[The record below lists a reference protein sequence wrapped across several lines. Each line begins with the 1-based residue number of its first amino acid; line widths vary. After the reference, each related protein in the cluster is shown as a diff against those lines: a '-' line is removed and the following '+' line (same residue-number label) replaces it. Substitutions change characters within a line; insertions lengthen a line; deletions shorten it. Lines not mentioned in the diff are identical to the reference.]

1 IRLGIVVDGFLV
13 GHDDRILALLH
24 VVLVRAGLPL
34 DVVGVLEVLVLL
46 LEVVDLGLRGLDLLV
61 ERSDLLSLFER
72 RIQRSEEGEEDD
84 GDDDEEHAGAPG
96 HPATAHF
103 GGGIGFDDRFRASTR
118 GGFARSRF
126 RGASSGLARNHASFL
141 CDWGSGKDVAT
152 SPSLPC
158 PRSPRE
164 DFDPMACSIPT
175 ADFVAARPARPAS
188 RTVGGTP
195 SRERRLLQ
203 PLRHPTPWVTSPRV
217 PAGCFVATGAGWAQA
232 LAEHPR
238 NDTQAAEPDK
248 QISTQLSTIQASCIV
263 L

>member
-1 IRLGIVVDGFLV
+1 GIADLLNRLQQFKVPGLFANRPIRLGIFVDGVLV

-24 VVLVRAGLPL
+24 IVLIRAGLPL
-34 DVVGVLEVLVLL
+34 DVIGILEVLVLL

-61 ERSDLLSLFER
+61 ERADLLSLLER
-72 RIQRSEEGEEDD
+72 RIQRSEESEEDD

-96 HPATAHF
+96 HAAPTHF

-118 GGFARSRF
+118 GGSARSRS
-126 RGASSGLARNHASFL
+126 RGASSGLARSHASFL

-158 PRSPRE
+158 SRSPRE
-164 DFDPMACSIPT
+164 DFGPMACSIPT

-195 SRERRLLQ
+195 SR
-203 PLRHPTPWVTSPRV
+203 
-217 PAGCFVATGAGWAQA
+217 
-232 LAEHPR
+232 
-238 NDTQAAEPDK
+238 K
-248 QISTQLSTIQASCIV
+248 
-263 L
+263 